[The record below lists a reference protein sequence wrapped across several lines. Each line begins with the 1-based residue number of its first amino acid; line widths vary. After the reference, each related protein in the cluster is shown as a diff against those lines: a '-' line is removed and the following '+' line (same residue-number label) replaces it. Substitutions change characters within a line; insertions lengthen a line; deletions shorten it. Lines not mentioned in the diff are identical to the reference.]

1 MIIEFLPRAYTEG
14 PGPVI
19 KVRLKPRKSE
29 LERSLLIT
37 LFSGI
42 TRHVHFKEKEMYRVL
57 LNLSFDKFKENG
69 WVGPKCPKSW
79 HEVPRAFGIRIIYSK
94 KVPA

>member
-1 MIIEFLPRAYTEG
+1 MVALLSKEYTEG
-14 PGPVI
+14 PVI
-19 KVRLKPRKSE
+19 KINLKPKNGE
-29 LERSLLIT
+29 LERSILIT

-42 TRHVHFKEKEMYRVL
+42 LRHVHFKEKEMYRVL
-57 LNLSFDKFKENG
+57 LNLSLDKFKENG
-69 WVGPKCPKSW
+69 WVGPNCKKPW